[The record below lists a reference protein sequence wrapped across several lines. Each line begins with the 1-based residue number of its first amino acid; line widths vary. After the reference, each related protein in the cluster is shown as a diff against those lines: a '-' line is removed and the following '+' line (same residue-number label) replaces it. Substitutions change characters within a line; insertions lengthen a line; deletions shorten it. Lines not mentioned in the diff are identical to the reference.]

1 MRKRAAMPA
10 SKPKKLGA
18 TKLSEMDAKPDPNAR
33 ESGSG
38 GSLAMR
44 PPDRRGAIADLPRAS
59 HTFPDAGGAP
69 ESTPA
74 LEPGTPSPTVRH
86 IARLF
91 RHLPTATADTEV
103 LLRVANAHRSSARGA
118 LANRSGDSPP
128 SIPSHTTQITSKRP
142 AAASPTTPDRVQAPA
157 AGAPPPVISRGA
169 DTKRRERRNLRT
181 PPMTRTSARPP
192 TGNGEL
198 TAKPS
203 LPPAVTLPKRD
214 ARHLAPPKTMN
225 MAVRHAPSPTPL
237 SDHRSR
243 HLASSSSRDENEKN
257 ERFIRGL
264 LFREKK
270 KKRPRRRLEED
281 TRPSPRA
288 FRRLTNPFNA
298 VTRSLFSLFFFSRRA
313 S

>member
-1 MRKRAAMPA
+1 MPASSSLMRKRAAMPA

-59 HTFPDAGGAP
+59 HTIPDAGGAP

-169 DTKRRERRNLRT
+169 DTKRRKRRNLRT
-181 PPMTRTSARPP
+181 PPTTRTSARPP
-192 TGNGEL
+192 TGTGAL

-203 LPPAVTLPKRD
+203 LFPAVTLPKRD

-237 SDHRSR
+237 SGHRVIAR
-243 HLASSSSRDENEKN
+243 TRLGKN
-257 ERFIRGL
+257 ENDSGVPFSRRPIR
-264 LFREKK
+264 RQKH
-270 KKRPRRRLEED
+270 
-281 TRPSPRA
+281 PSPRA
-288 FRRLTNPFNA
+288 F
-298 VTRSLFSLFFFSRRA
+298 
-313 S
+313 

>member
-1 MRKRAAMPA
+1 
-10 SKPKKLGA
+10 
-18 TKLSEMDAKPDPNAR
+18 
-33 ESGSG
+33 
-38 GSLAMR
+38 MR

-59 HTFPDAGGAP
+59 HTSYDAGGALEP
-69 ESTPA
+69 TPA
-74 LEPGTPSPTVRH
+74 FEPGTPSPTVRH
-86 IARLF
+86 DARLF

-118 LANRSGDSPP
+118 LANRSGDSPLF
-128 SIPSHTTQITSKRP
+128 IPSHTTQITSKRP

-270 KKRPRRRLEED
+270 KKATETASRRRH
-281 TRPSPRA
+281 PSVPA
-288 FRRLTNPFNA
+288 RLSTTDEPF
-298 VTRSLFSLFFFSRRA
+298 
-313 S
+313 

>member
-59 HTFPDAGGAP
+59 HTIPDAGGAP

-169 DTKRRERRNLRT
+169 DTKRRKRRNLRT

-192 TGNGEL
+192 TGTGAL

-237 SDHRSR
+237 SGHRVIR
-243 HLASSSSRDENEKN
+243 ERDSEKTKT
-257 ERFIRGL
+257 IRGL
-264 LFREKK
+264 LFRDDRYGGKK
-270 KKRPRRRLEED
+270 TRPRA
-281 TRPSPRA
+281 P
-288 FRRLTNPFNA
+288 
-298 VTRSLFSLFFFSRRA
+298 FFFDD
-313 S
+313 

>member
-10 SKPKKLGA
+10 SKLKKLGA
-18 TKLSEMDAKPDPNAR
+18 TKLSEMGDAKPDANAR

-38 GSLAMR
+38 ASLAMR

-59 HTFPDAGGAP
+59 HTIPDAGGAP

-169 DTKRRERRNLRT
+169 DTKRRKRRNLRT
-181 PPMTRTSARPP
+181 PPMTRTSARPT
-192 TGNGEL
+192 TGTGAL
-198 TAKPS
+198 TARPHCLPQLPS
-203 LPPAVTLPKRD
+203 LSQTRATFPPP
-214 ARHLAPPKTMN
+214 
-225 MAVRHAPSPTPL
+225 
-237 SDHRSR
+237 
-243 HLASSSSRDENEKN
+243 
-257 ERFIRGL
+257 
-264 LFREKK
+264 
-270 KKRPRRRLEED
+270 RP
-281 TRPSPRA
+281 
-288 FRRLTNPFNA
+288 
-298 VTRSLFSLFFFSRRA
+298 
-313 S
+313 